1 MLCVANQFRC
11 ADLLKFSDDGYACC
25 VKLQPRFLAAITAII
40 KSIEVTLHEVWAGS
54 RMHIALPL
62 RECTTLV
69 VSKRRVSKRGLGTPG
84 SAAQKL
90 IESWTM
96 GVV

>member
-1 MLCVANQFRC
+1 MYSAGWATLLCVANQFRC

-54 RMHIALPL
+54 RMHIALSF
-62 RECTTLV
+62 RNDEF
-69 VSKRRVSKRGLGTPG
+69 RNG
-84 SAAQKL
+84 A
-90 IESWTM
+90 
-96 GVV
+96 